1 MRKLFHFSDAFGFQS
16 TEINVPKIIDRTLSC
31 SRADFDLFFIPP
43 KNATAIGDDFYC
55 YDNVLISLDSLPMMI
70 DGDIWW

>member
-1 MRKLFHFSDAFGFQS
+1 MRKLFHFSDAFGLQS
-16 TEINVPKIIDRTLSC
+16 TEIIVPKIIVRTLSC

-55 YDNVLISLDSLPMMI
+55 YNNVLISLDSLPMI
-70 DGDIWW
+70 IIGQIWD